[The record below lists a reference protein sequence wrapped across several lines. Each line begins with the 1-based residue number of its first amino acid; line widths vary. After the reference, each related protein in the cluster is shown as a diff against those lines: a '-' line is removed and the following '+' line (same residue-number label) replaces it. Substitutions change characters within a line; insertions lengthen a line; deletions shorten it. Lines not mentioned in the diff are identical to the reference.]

1 MTKEEKGAD
10 RILSVTVENA
20 SLRYRNPD
28 GCKMTGEWGH
38 KVMQRNKERRDT
50 RYRKEH
56 SDKRE
61 KGYCI
66 YVGSGVARVHA

>member
-28 GCKMTGEWGH
+28 GCKMTGE
-38 KVMQRNKERRDT
+38 
-50 RYRKEH
+50 
-56 SDKRE
+56 
-61 KGYCI
+61 
-66 YVGSGVARVHA
+66 